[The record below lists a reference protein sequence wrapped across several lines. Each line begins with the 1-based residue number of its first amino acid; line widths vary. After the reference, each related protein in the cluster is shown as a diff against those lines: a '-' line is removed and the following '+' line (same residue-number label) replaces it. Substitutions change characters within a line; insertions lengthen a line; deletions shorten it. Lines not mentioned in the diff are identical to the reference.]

1 MITIDER
8 EPQKIFNIAKRLNLK
23 HDRATL
29 LVGDFLCE
37 EKGICIE
44 RKNIDT
50 DFLPSLQSGHLNEQL
65 QNMQNNFE
73 RNYLII
79 SGDPK
84 NFFFNKHTKYFTTE
98 HWLGALASL
107 SVRYNVK
114 ILQTANDTQLVKLVK
129 KIVDKTDDGKSPQ
142 KEIIRRVQSKEDV
155 YLSMLCCVNGISI
168 EKAKSI
174 KNEYP
179 IFSMFMDALK
189 TDMFTVKGIGEKL
202 LSNLNDAFLEEKT

>member
-8 EPQKIFNIAKRLNLK
+8 EPQKIFNIAKRFDLK

-44 RKNIDT
+44 RKSFPDYVQ
-50 DFLPSLQSGHLNEQL
+50 SLQSGHLQEQL
-65 QNMQNNFE
+65 LNMQDNFS

-79 SGDPK
+79 SGKHEDCFFDPNLRK
-84 NFFFNKHTKYFTTE
+84 FTVE
-98 HWLGALASL
+98 HWLGSLASFA
-107 SVRYNVK
+107 VRYNVK
-114 ILQTANDTQLVKLVK
+114 ILQVANDTQLVKLVK

-155 YLSMLCCVNGISI
+155 YLSMLCCVHGISI
-168 EKAKSI
+168 EKAKAI

-189 TDMFTVKGIGEKL
+189 MDMFSVKGIGEKL
-202 LSNLNDAFLEEKT
+202 LGNLNDAFCGEDT

>member
-8 EPQKIFNIAKRLNLK
+8 EPQKIFNIAKKFDLE

-29 LVGDFLCE
+29 LVGDFLCK

-84 NFFFNKHTKYFTTE
+84 SFFFNKHTKYFTTE

-114 ILQTANDTQLVKLVK
+114 ILQVANDSQLVKLVK
-129 KIVDKTDDGKSPQ
+129 KIVAKTDDGKCPQ
-142 KEIIRRVQSKEDV
+142 QEIIKRTQSKEDV
-155 YLSMLCCVNGISI
+155 YLSMLCCVSGISI
-168 EKAKSI
+168 EKAKAI
-174 KNEYP
+174 KSEYP
-179 IFSMFMDALK
+179 AIVNLMVALQLK
-189 TDMFTVKGIGEKL
+189 GVFNVKGIGDKL
-202 LSNLNDAFLEEKT
+202 YQNLHDAFYGR